1 LAVPSLKPP
10 GMSRALLVN
19 LNGWA
24 CFVEINEVVQVQ
36 STRSIYQSTSWARL
50 SRALIIY
57 LSRRFR
63 SLGAG
68 LLSNLFQILGFWSAV
83 RQFKDSRSQEGLPCR
98 RVYMINGSR
107 LGV

>member
-1 LAVPSLKPP
+1 
-10 GMSRALLVN
+10 M
-19 LNGWA
+19 
-24 CFVEINEVVQVQ
+24 QVQ
-36 STRSIYQSTSWARL
+36 STPSIYQSTSWAQL

-57 LSRRFR
+57 PSRRFR

-107 LGV
+107 SIKPSHGLLCLEFVCADKSLDIDVVLVSRIGRA

>member
-1 LAVPSLKPP
+1 
-10 GMSRALLVN
+10 
-19 LNGWA
+19 
-24 CFVEINEVVQVQ
+24 VQVQ
-36 STRSIYQSTSWARL
+36 STRSIYQSTSWAQL

-57 LSRRFR
+57 PSRRFR

-98 RVYMINGSR
+98 RVYMINCSR
-107 LGV
+107 YSIKPSHGLLCLEFVCADKSFDIDVVLVSRIGRA